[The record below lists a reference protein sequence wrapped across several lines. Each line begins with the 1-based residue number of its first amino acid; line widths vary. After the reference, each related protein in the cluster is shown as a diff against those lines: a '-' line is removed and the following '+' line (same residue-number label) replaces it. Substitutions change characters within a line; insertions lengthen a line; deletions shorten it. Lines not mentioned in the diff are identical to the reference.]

1 MARLKTLTLADWNK
15 TYGNN
20 IAAGLYVVNNAKVQ
34 MDIIFN
40 VKDTAGNSAAVM
52 VPNTPAPVDLTSYT
66 TLSNLVQSPDFKRLL
81 NNNILVIVD
90 NEQVEKLRKDDPQ
103 IDRMMA
109 QAVSLNGTVTEVNA
123 PATIELKTGST
134 TQAST
139 EADDDEPSVVE
150 LILEVSED
158 DSVSQA
164 KLEEVFFKYRD
175 QLTSDDKDHLLN
187 TSKNDDL
194 LNLLSEIM

>member
-134 TQAST
+134 TQSST

>member
-1 MARLKTLTLADWNK
+1 MARLKTLTLADWNQ

-40 VKDTAGNSAAVM
+40 VKDTAGNSAAIM

-66 TLSNLVQSPDFKRLL
+66 TLANLVQSPDFKRLL

-90 NEQVEKLRKDDPQ
+90 NDQVEKLRKDDPQ
-103 IDRMMA
+103 VDRMMA
-109 QAVSLNGTVTEVNA
+109 AAVSMNGTVTEVNA
-123 PATIELKTGST
+123 PSTIELKTGNST
-134 TQAST
+134 ASS
-139 EADDDEPSVVE
+139 DDEDETSVVD

-158 DSVSQA
+158 ESVSQT
-164 KLEEVFFKYRD
+164 KLEEVFVKYRD
-175 QLTSDDKDHLLN
+175 RLTADDKDQLLN
-187 TSKNDDL
+187 RSKNDDL

>member
-194 LNLLSEIM
+194 LNLLSEMM

>member
-175 QLTSDDKDHLLN
+175 HLTSDDKDHLLN

>member
-1 MARLKTLTLADWNK
+1 MARLKTLTLADWNQ

-40 VKDTAGNSAAVM
+40 VKDTAGNSSAIM
-52 VPNTPAPVDLTSYT
+52 VPNTSVPVDLTSYT

-90 NEQVEKLRKDDPQ
+90 NEQVEKLRKEDPQ
-103 IDRMMA
+103 IDRSMA
-109 QAVSLNGTVTEVNA
+109 AAVSMNGTVTEVNA
-123 PATIELKTGST
+123 PSTIELKTGNNS
-134 TQAST
+134 SSS
-139 EADDDEPSVVE
+139 EDEEVSVVD

-158 DSVSQA
+158 DSVSLV
-164 KLEEVFFKYRD
+164 KLEEVFVKYRD
-175 QLTSDDKDHLLN
+175 QLTADDKDQLLN
-187 TSKNDDL
+187 RSKNDDL
-194 LNLLSEIM
+194 LNLLSEVM